1 MKKLMLATAACF
13 VLAGCVTN
21 QAMTDTQALQAS
33 HTEIRAQVASGAI
46 SRSKGYELMFQKT
59 LDHPQASG
67 ATRLRQF
74 VYEMAIVARQLEAGE
89 ITQTKYDDTLR
100 GKQSAMLLAVEADN
114 REEQRHRETQRAQQM
129 QSLQQ
134 TLQILNSNQPQNPLT
149 PSVRCESRNIGGTV
163 YTNCR

>member
-1 MKKLMLATAACF
+1 MKKSLLATAVCF
-13 VLAGCVTN
+13 ALAGCVTN
-21 QAMTDTQALQAS
+21 QAMTDTQAMQVS
-33 HTEIRAQVASGAI
+33 HNEIRSQVLSGAI
-46 SRSKGYELMFQKT
+46 SRSKGYELIFQKT

-74 VYEMAIVARQLEAGE
+74 AYEMAIVARQLEAGE
-89 ITQTKYDDTLR
+89 ITQTQYDDSLR

-114 REEQRHRETQRAQQM
+114 REEQRYRETQRAQQV

-134 TLQILNSNQPQNPLT
+134 TLQIMNSNQPQNPLN